1 MPGPPPEGDEKTAQ
15 RAISGTA
22 KLGAH
27 RFLEGADEI
36 PSDPAAII
44 DRFFQFP
51 ADPAMT
57 DQQPQQPQQ
66 QAMPVFNIE
75 KIYVKDLSLEVPN
88 APAIFLER
96 EAPQMN
102 MQLNTQSAP
111 VDTANGIFESIITL
125 TITAKIQDKTAFLV
139 ELKQAGI
146 FRIQN
151 IPQEA
156 MEPALGVGCPNILF
170 PYAREAVSDAVLK
183 AGFPPLMLQ
192 PVNFELMYMQQQQ
205 ARAQQAGQQPN

>member
-1 MPGPPPEGDEKTAQ
+1 
-15 RAISGTA
+15 
-22 KLGAH
+22 
-27 RFLEGADEI
+27 
-36 PSDPAAII
+36 
-44 DRFFQFP
+44 
-51 ADPAMT
+51 MT
-57 DQQPQQPQQ
+57 DQQEQ
-66 QAMPVFNIE
+66 QASMPVFNIE
-75 KIYVKDLSLEVPN
+75 KIYIKDLSVEVPN
-88 APAIFLER
+88 APAVFLER
-96 EAPQMN
+96 EAPQME

-111 VDTANGIFESIITL
+111 LENGIYETVLSI
-125 TITAKIQDKTAFLV
+125 TITAKIQDRTAFLV

-205 ARAQQAGQQPN
+205 QLQAQQPN